1 MSMTKCDGNL
11 GGLWSVVLAG
21 GEGTRMR
28 AWINASFGVSEPKQF
43 CLLHGKR
50 SMFQMTL
57 DRARQIAP
65 DGTIVAVTIRDFEQ
79 ISKIQI
85 GRRFV
90 DLLVQPANRG
100 TTGAIY
106 FVLSHIM
113 RCDPSA
119 RVVIFPSDHFVEP
132 EATFVKLIQGAM
144 VLSALIPDKLVLI
157 GATPDRM
164 ETDYGY
170 VLPGNTIASYGG
182 NRMSSVVGF
191 REKPPSREIS
201 SIQKAGGLWNT
212 FIIIGTVQAY
222 LDAGTTCIPRI
233 LDAFYRY
240 QPTIGGCQEKEAQVS
255 LYQDISPSDFSK
267 DVLQNVSQ
275 HLVMYQLNNVHWSD
289 WGRPERVAGSGV
301 KLNANSESMHPNL

>member
-1 MSMTKCDGNL
+1 MNNTKHSKTT
-11 GGLWSVVLAG
+11 WSIILAG

-43 CLLHGKR
+43 CVLHGNK
-50 SMFQMTL
+50 SMFQLTL

-65 DGTIVAVTIRDFEQ
+65 DGKIVAVTVRDFEQ
-79 ISKIQI
+79 ISKVQI
-85 GRRFV
+85 ARRRV

-100 TTGAIY
+100 TSGAIY
-106 FVLSHIM
+106 FALSHIM
-113 RCDPSA
+113 WRDPGA

-132 EATFVKLIQGAM
+132 EATFVESIRGALQ
-144 VLSALIPDKLVLI
+144 LSTLIPDKLVLI
-157 GATPDRM
+157 GTTPDRM
-164 ETDYGY
+164 ESDYGY
-170 VLPGNTIASYGG
+170 VLPGATIASYGG
-182 NRMSSVVGF
+182 NRLSSVIGF
-191 REKPPSREIS
+191 REKPPAREIS

-212 FIIIGTVQAY
+212 FIIIGTVQAFF
-222 LDAGTTCIPRI
+222 DAGTTCIPRI

-301 KLNANSESMHPNL
+301 KLIANSESMHPNL